1 MRADRFCYLADAS
14 ESEVICD
21 DSSPTGSSESNRHS
35 LLLRVCLIRSLE
47 LDHKIAGISEEPD
60 PREWASATANPL
72 PVKDLAARWPECSI
86 GA

>member
-1 MRADRFCYLADAS
+1 MSTNRLGDLTDAS

-21 DSSPTGSSESNRHS
+21 DSSPTGSSESNRHGF
-35 LLLRVCLIRSLE
+35 LLRACLIRSLE
-47 LDHKIAGISEEPD
+47 LNHKISGLSEERD

-72 PVKDLAARWPECSI
+72 PLIDLAARWPECSI